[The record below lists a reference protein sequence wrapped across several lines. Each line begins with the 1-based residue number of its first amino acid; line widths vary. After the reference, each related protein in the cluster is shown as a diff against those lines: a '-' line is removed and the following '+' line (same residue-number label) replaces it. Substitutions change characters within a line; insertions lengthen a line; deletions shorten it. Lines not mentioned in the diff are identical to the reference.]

1 MQLTIFNG
9 SPRGTGSNS
18 DLLIQWLVEGVRQNS
33 NFRIDMLYLNKNRNH
48 DSYIDK
54 FKTSDIVLVVFP
66 LYTDCMPG
74 ITMSFMEK
82 LQPLRRSLTGLKLGF
97 VVHSGFPEAI
107 QSRQVEKYLEWLT
120 EELGTDYLGTVVM
133 GGSEGISKR
142 NQVLIRKKR
151 MLFNELGRRLS
162 QADKFDAELVKK
174 IAGIEKLGKFSVCLL
189 QIIIKTGLL
198 NIIMNRRFKEKNAYR
213 ERFARPY
220 AE

>member
-18 DLLIQWLVEGVRQNS
+18 DVLIQWLVEGVRQNS
-33 NFRIDMLYLNKNRNH
+33 NFSIDMLYLNKNGNH
-48 DSYIDK
+48 DGYIDK

-74 ITMSFMEK
+74 IVMAFIEK

-107 QSRQVEKYLEWLT
+107 QSRQVEKYLSWLA

-133 GGSEGISKR
+133 GGSEGITKR
-142 NQVLIRKKR
+142 NQVLIKKKR

-162 QADKFDAELVKK
+162 QADEFDAELVKK

-189 QIIIKTGLL
+189 QILVKTGLL
-198 NIIMNRRFKEKNAYR
+198 NIFMNRRLKENHAYR
-213 ERFARPY
+213 ERFTRPY
-220 AE
+220 AK